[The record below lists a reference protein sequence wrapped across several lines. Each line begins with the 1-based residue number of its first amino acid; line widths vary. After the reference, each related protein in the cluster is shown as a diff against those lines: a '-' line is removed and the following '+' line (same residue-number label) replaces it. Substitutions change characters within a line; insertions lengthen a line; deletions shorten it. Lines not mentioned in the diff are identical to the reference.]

1 MASVVLMLKER
12 SCKWKRDQQYVV
24 ESHNLEWKSTS
35 TVWQASYR
43 HTFIKKRTK
52 PRVGGG
58 RAWSWLGEGKGG
70 GGGPSYEGGGGGIG
84 NFWRST
90 GEGVRTFPSVI
101 MKNVSAF
108 LEGGCLQISHYS
120 YNIRLFS

>member
-1 MASVVLMLKER
+1 MASVVLMLKDR
-12 SCKWKRDQQYVV
+12 SCTWYWDQQYVA

-52 PRVGGG
+52 TGVGGG
-58 RAWSWLGEGKGG
+58 RAWRWLGEGKE
-70 GGGPSYEGGGGGIG
+70 GGPSYEGGGGGIG

-90 GEGVRTFPSVI
+90 GEEVRTFPSVI

-108 LEGGCLQISHYS
+108 LEGGCPQISHYS